1 MLQIPRIG
9 RKRAFAYSFHRMVCP
24 PATEKVWLHDIR
36 RVVYA
41 GLLAGRVKDCT
52 MEKEL
57 HLNFAPSTEIVSK
70 DTVAVPH
77 LDAATDDGWQI
88 VSQQAD
94 VEDFFEFRRI
104 GGLSESG
111 SAR

>member
-1 MLQIPRIG
+1 
-9 RKRAFAYSFHRMVCP
+9 
-24 PATEKVWLHDIR
+24 
-36 RVVYA
+36 
-41 GLLAGRVKDCT
+41 

-57 HLNFAPSTEIVSK
+57 HLSFAPSTEIVSK

-88 VSQQAD
+88 VLQRAD
-94 VEDFFEFRRI
+94 VEYFFGFRRI
-104 GGLSESG
+104 GGFSASG